1 MFKYPSKNWLSFG
14 DELIVLTVAFVI
26 PLVSLPALIN

>member
-1 MFKYPSKNWLSFG
+1 MFKYQSKNWLSFG

-26 PLVSLPALIN
+26 PLISLPTIIG